1 MKQKQSTQNIFL
13 FTAGFLTMAMIGLI
27 ASSQSFDITTEN
39 LQNYLLGA
47 VLFCI
52 ALVTVTVF
60 QSFRISED
68 AQVIAESLA
77 KDMVDASHNLFT
89 ELYRA
94 SPVPYLLV
102 DKDGAIA
109 SINRAGLR
117 LFQVNEGVIEN
128 KNIFEII
135 SGENADHIALF
146 AGKFD
151 QDLSINDEEVHITR
165 ADGSKRWVLF
175 SLFSFYD
182 EDRKKRGVIAMVDIT
197 RQKEI
202 DQAKSEFVSLASHQ
216 LRTPIAAMK
225 WNVELLV
232 AKNEDT
238 LSENQLKYITKVE
251 RNLKR
256 MDTLVQ
262 DFLSVSKFELGTY
275 TTDHKRI
282 NVVDTVNMIIEEH
295 AGVAALR
302 TIRIAPEYGEHIRL
316 FLTDTHL
323 FRMIVGNLL
332 SNAVKYSPTNGTV
345 AIRVVESNEAL
356 AITIADS
363 GIGIPKSE
371 QDMLF
376 TKVFRASNARSEVPD
391 GTGLGLYIVDQA
403 VQLLG
408 GSINCVSEQNVGTT
422 FTVILPR

>member
-27 ASSQSFDITTEN
+27 TTSRSLDITAEN
-39 LQNYLLGA
+39 IQNYLLGA

-68 AQVIAESLA
+68 AQLIAESLA

-102 DKDGAIA
+102 DKEGTIA
-109 SINRAGLR
+109 SVNRAGLR
-117 LFQVNEGVIEN
+117 LFQVNEGVMEG

-135 SGENADHIALF
+135 DGDDADHMALF
-146 AGKFD
+146 SGKFD
-151 QDLSINDEEVHITR
+151 QDLSINDEEVNITR
-165 ADGSKRWVLF
+165 ADGVKRWVLF
-175 SLFSFYD
+175 SLFSFRD
-182 EDRKKRGVIAMVDIT
+182 EAGKKRGVIAMVDIT

-232 AKNEDT
+232 AKNSEH
-238 LSENQLKYITKVE
+238 LSENQLKYISKVE
-251 RNLKR
+251 RNLNR

-275 TTDHKRI
+275 ATDHKRI
-282 NVVDTVNMIIEEH
+282 NVVNTIEMIVEEH
-295 AGVAALR
+295 AGAAELR
-302 TIRIAPEYGEHIRL
+302 KIVIKREYGEGIRG

-332 SNAVKYSPTNGTV
+332 SNAVKYSPDNGKV
-345 AIRVVESNEAL
+345 QLRAVEANDAL
-356 AITIADS
+356 SITIVDT

-371 QDMLF
+371 QNMLF
-376 TKVFRASNARSEVPD
+376 TKVFRASNARTEVPD

-408 GSINCVSEQNVGTT
+408 GTINCVSEQNVGTT